1 MRYLYTAGLAL
12 LALGTV
18 ASALEPKPQGMAC
31 SEERANR
38 ACEIR
43 ESHMSAGSR
52 LDIDAAPNGGI
63 HVVAWDKHEILV
75 RAKVE
80 AWGESKSEA
89 QSTLGQVKVIA
100 ENQRV
105 HATGPREEHHNNWGW
120 SVSFE
125 IFTPAKIDL
134 GMKTVNG
141 GVAVNGINGALK
153 AETVNGGIHL
163 ADVAGT
169 IKGQTVNGGVHV
181 QLSGGHWQGE
191 GLDVQT
197 VNGGVTV
204 AIPDSYNANVE
215 AQTVHGGVSSDFSG
229 AKITK
234 GQWGAGPN
242 KLELTLGSGGAP
254 IKLETVNGGVHVQ
267 RRAA

>member
-1 MRYLYTAGLAL
+1 MRYLYTAGLAM
-12 LALGTV
+12 LALGTL
-18 ASALEPKPQGMAC
+18 AGAIEPKSGMKC
-31 SEERANR
+31 EEERANH

-52 LDIDAAPNGGI
+52 LDVDAAPNGGI

-89 QSTLGQVKVIA
+89 QSTLAQVKVIA
-100 ENQRV
+100 ENQKV
-105 HATGPREEHHNNWGW
+105 HSTGPKESGHHSWGW
-120 SVSFE
+120 STSFE
-125 IFTPAKIDL
+125 IFVPAKIDL
-134 GMKTVNG
+134 GMNSVNG
-141 GVAVNGINGALK
+141 GIAVNGVSGAMKL
-153 AETVNGGIHL
+153 ETVNGGISL
-163 ADVAGT
+163 TQVAGR
-169 IKGQTVNGGVHV
+169 IKGETVNGGVHV
-181 QLSGGHWQGE
+181 DLSGAHWEGE

-204 AIPDSYNANVE
+204 AVPESYNATIKAN
-215 AQTVHGGVSSDFSG
+215 TVHGGVSSDFSG

-242 KLELTLGSGGAP
+242 TLELSLGSGGTP

-267 RRAA
+267 RRTA

>member
-1 MRYLYTAGLAL
+1 M
-12 LALGTV
+12 LALGAV
-18 ASALEPKPQGMAC
+18 AGAMEPRNGMKC
-31 SEERANR
+31 EEEKANH

-43 ESHMSAGSR
+43 ESKMPAGSR
-52 LDIDAAPNGGI
+52 LDVDAAPNGGI

-89 QSTLGQVKVIA
+89 QSTLSQVKVIA
-100 ENQRV
+100 ENQKV
-105 HATGPREEHHNNWGW
+105 HSTGPKESGHHSWGW
-120 SVSFE
+120 STSFE
-125 IFTPAKIDL
+125 IFVPAKIDL
-134 GMKTVNG
+134 GMETVNG
-141 GVAVNGINGALK
+141 GIGVNGVSGAMKL
-153 AETVNGGIHL
+153 ETVNGGIHL
-163 ADVAGT
+163 AGVAGR
-169 IKGQTVNGGVHV
+169 IKGETVNGGVHV
-181 QLSGGHWQGE
+181 ELSGAHWDGA

-204 AIPDSYNANVE
+204 AVPESYNATIS

-242 KLELTLGSGGAP
+242 ILELSLGSGGTP

>member
-1 MRYLYTAGLAL
+1 M
-12 LALGTV
+12 LALGGL
-18 ASALEPKPQGMAC
+18 AGAMESRSGMKC
-31 SEERANR
+31 EEEKANH

-43 ESHMSAGSR
+43 ESKMPAGSR
-52 LDIDAAPNGGI
+52 LDVDAAPNGGI
-63 HVVAWDKHEILV
+63 RVVAWDKHEILV

-89 QSTLGQVKVIA
+89 QSTLLQVKVIA
-100 ENQRV
+100 ENQKV
-105 HATGPREEHHNNWGW
+105 HSTGPKEIGHHGWGW
-120 SVSFE
+120 STSFE
-125 IFTPAKIDL
+125 IFVPAKIDL
-134 GMKTVNG
+134 GMETVNG
-141 GVAVNGINGALK
+141 GIGVNGVSGAMKL
-153 AETVNGGIHL
+153 ETVNGGIHL
-163 ADVAGT
+163 EGVAGR
-169 IKGQTVNGGVHV
+169 IKGETVNGGVHV
-181 QLSGGHWQGE
+181 ELSGAHWDGA

-204 AIPDSYNANVE
+204 AVPESYNATIK

-242 KLELTLGSGGAP
+242 TLELNLGSGGTP
-254 IKLETVNGGVHVQ
+254 IKLETVNGGVRVQ